1 MSSAR
6 SVLAARGF
14 ARHLEDGAGCQ
25 WGTWVKIPAL
35 ETIEMIAEAGFD
47 FIVLDQEH
55 APLGLESAYRAT
67 VVAQGLG
74 LQVLTRVPDRSGS
87 HLQRLLD
94 SGVDGILVPRVSG
107 VAEARSAI
115 GQMVFSPAGD
125 RGLGLTARA
134 GSWGGLTREEY
145 VRSGDG
151 VLRAVQLEDLA
162 ALREAEAILDVPGLN
177 GLFLGMGDLSLS
189 SGRSAGDPE
198 IAALVERMLAAAAAR
213 GVPCGTAVQTPDQ
226 AHAAAERGFR
236 FVMVGN
242 DAGIF
247 RQAVGRLGAELRPD
261 PQPELRRE
269 KARTRA

>member
-1 MSSAR
+1 MSPAR
-6 SVLAARGF
+6 SVLATRGF
-14 ARHLEDGAGCQ
+14 ARHLADSAGCQ

-94 SGVDGILVPRVSG
+94 SGVDGILVPRVG
-107 VAEARSAI
+107 GAEEARAAI

-134 GSWGGLTREEY
+134 GSWGGLTRDEY
-145 VRSGDG
+145 VATGDG
-151 VLRAVQLEDLA
+151 VLRAVQIEDLA
-162 ALREAEAILDVPGLN
+162 ALQEVDQILAVPGLN

-198 IAALVERMLAAAAAR
+198 IAALVERMLTSAAAR
-213 GVPCGTAVQTPDQ
+213 GVPCGTAVQTAGQ
-226 AHAAAERGFR
+226 AHAAADRGFR
-236 FVMVGN
+236 FVMVAN

-247 RQAVGRLGAELRPD
+247 REAVGRLGAELRPE
-261 PQPELRRE
+261 PQAEHRRE
-269 KARTRA
+269 RAETRA